1 MIIGFVV
8 KCDRCSVSMLAK
20 LNEMSFTTSGDRMDV
35 LDRYVC
41 DDCIAKHE
49 EEREELLA

>member
-8 KCDRCSVSMLAK
+8 KCDRCGVSMLAK
-20 LNEMSFTTSGDRMDV
+20 MNEMSFTIGGDRMDV

-41 DDCIAKHE
+41 RTCIALHVE
-49 EEREELLA
+49 EKEEMMA